1 MIGSVFIAALAHN
14 DQGMQKMLGLNDYL
28 VTLLNGQQLPP
39 SFVFLLA
46 LYADGIFPLFHQS
59 YQNIFKPID

>member
-1 MIGSVFIAALAHN
+1 
-14 DQGMQKMLGLNDYL
+14 MQKMLGLNDYL